1 MGKKYEKVYRQEQK
15 RNSYNTPG
23 HLKLNFKTKFST
35 YSKHSKKSLFCNDY
49 EARISWN
56 MGKKIMWFG
65 QLQH

>member
-49 EARISWN
+49 EARIS
-56 MGKKIMWFG
+56 
-65 QLQH
+65 